1 MSLPT
6 QEFPQAFGKY
16 TLLRKLA
23 RGGMAELFLARM
35 AGSPRLYV
43 IKRVL
48 PDMAMDRQFL
58 SMFLTEARVAAQ
70 LAHPNIISIYDLGRE
85 GTHFYLSMEYI
96 DGIDLEHLVK
106 LCGGKIPPDVMA
118 RICVDLCDA
127 LHFANR
133 SIDMSTGKPL
143 NVVHRDVTPGN
154 VMISRQGVVKLVDF
168 GVAKATAQLERTK
181 AGVVKGKFRYMSPE
195 QLQLQELDGR
205 SDLFSVGVLL
215 YEMSTGL
222 KPFERPQVIE
232 IIRALTTWNPP
243 PAAKAVPGYPKPI
256 SDVIERA
263 LSKNREQRFSDGTQ
277 MKLALEKALATI
289 AHPTDVQA
297 FVSQYLP
304 PPIAV
309 PPPIPGAAL
318 IGARPPSPP
327 KPVPKDARR
336 TSDSAAR
343 SMFLEEDDP
352 DDSAT
357 MMGRPVFDA
366 KGQVVGHRSLSAPP
380 PEQKPDA
387 RQAKARHGDAEGDS
401 DDRWDALLPRTKA
414 YGSGVGEPLEAAI
427 DRHGVGHTN
436 MYGGKPAAPSR
447 QALGQPVASRE
458 PRRMRSAGG
467 ALQNPAPARPP
478 SRPGA
483 AAQEADDEGTVAM
496 RSAPR
501 RGKSK
506 DLDLDVL
513 LPMEGAPGPARPS
526 GPQQRSRRSSAQAPA
541 VLDEARADEETNSM
555 ASPLRQKSGPQPRG
569 EERPGGGRRASPSSP
584 NSKIAGVHVEAR
596 AALAEVED
604 DDVPPDWRPSRDAAA
619 QISLSEQERLA
630 LEESP
635 ASSSRRRWP
644 GVLALIVLLAGL
656 GGGLAYHVARRAP
669 AAEEVQVVRGKGRIV
684 IDGHG
689 SVSFDGRHC
698 PLPCFR
704 NVEANTPHKI
714 VHGSDPGRSREISVA
729 PDQTIRLAIDD
740 L

>member
-1 MSLPT
+1 MAIPA

-16 TLLRKLA
+16 TLLKKLA

-43 IKRVL
+43 IKRIL

-70 LAHPNIISIYDLGRE
+70 LVHPNIINIYDLGRE

-118 RICVDLCDA
+118 RICIDLCDA

-143 NVVHRDVTPGN
+143 NVIHRDVTPGN
-154 VMISRQGVVKLVDF
+154 VMITRQGVVKLVDF

-195 QLQLQELDGR
+195 QLQLQDLDGR

-243 PAAKAVPGYPKPI
+243 APAKAIPGYPKPI

-277 MKLALEKALATI
+277 MKLALEKALAAI
-289 AHPTDVQA
+289 PNPTDVQT
-297 FVSQYLP
+297 FVSQFLP

-309 PPPIPGAAL
+309 PPPIPEAAL
-318 IGARPPSPP
+318 AGVRSPSPP
-327 KPVPKDARR
+327 KEVRR
-336 TSDSAAR
+336 TPDR
-343 SMFLEEDDP
+343 VGQLLELGEDGE

-357 MMGRPVFDA
+357 MMGLPVFDA
-366 KGQVVGHRSLSAPP
+366 KGRLVRHQSLSAPP
-380 PEQKPDA
+380 ADRKSGA
-387 RQAKARHGDAEGDS
+387 RKAPAQSAADGDS
-401 DDRWDALLPRTKA
+401 DDRWDELLPRTKA
-414 YGSGVGEPLEAAI
+414 YGSSASAPLEASA
-427 DRHGVGHTN
+427 DQRGEAHTRT
-436 MYGGKPAAPSR
+436 YGSDAGIPNPARESV
-447 QALGQPVASRE
+447 GQPLASRDQ
-458 PRRMRSAGG
+458 RRMKSPGSAP
-467 ALQNPAPARPP
+467 LMPARTRLPP
-478 SRPGA
+478 LSSES
-483 AAQEADDEGTVAM
+483 AQEDDDEGTVAM

-501 RGKSK
+501 RGKSQDMAVEALTMK
-506 DLDLDVL
+506 G
-513 LPMEGAPGPARPS
+513 LPDGQTARSSKSS
-526 GPQQRSRRSSAQAPA
+526 GSQQRPRRSAEHAPA
-541 VLDEARADEETNSM
+541 VSGDARAEEDTTSSV
-555 ASPLRQKSGPQPRG
+555 SPLRQERGSPPQG
-569 EERPGGGRRASPSSP
+569 DAHPGSGRRAAPAFPKVSGP
-584 NSKIAGVHVEAR
+584 KLEAS
-596 AALAEVED
+596 AAQADDDD

-619 QISLSEQERLA
+619 QISIAEEERLA
-630 LEESP
+630 LEDPP
-635 ASSSRRRWP
+635 ASASRRRLP
-644 GVLALIVLLAGL
+644 SILLILLALLGAG
-656 GGGLAYHVARRAP
+656 GALAYVALQKP
-669 AAEEVQVVRGKGRIV
+669 AEEPVQAEKGKGRIV
-684 IDGHG
+684 IDGQG
-689 SVSFDGRHC
+689 FVSFDGRHC

-704 NVEANTPHKI
+704 NVEANRPHKI
-714 VHGSDPGRSREISVA
+714 VHGSDPSRFREISVA
-729 PDQTIRLAIDD
+729 PDQTIRLTIDE